1 VRNKLR
7 HAHQVDLS
15 RLASLSP
22 GALVLPFEIVVRLAE
37 SAEDLGRRLE
47 QRFGFRI
54 LHFLYV
60 LSRVLRGVVQHSLDV
75 GCVMPR
81 IILGKV

>member
-22 GALVLPFEIVVRLAE
+22 GALVFPLEIIVRLAE
-37 SAEDLGRRLE
+37 PAEDLGGRLE
-47 QRFGFRI
+47 QSFGFRV
-54 LHFLYV
+54 LDFFYV
-60 LSRVLRGVVQHSLDV
+60 LSRVLRGIVQHSLDI
-75 GCVMPR
+75 GCVMPG
-81 IILGKV
+81 IILGKF